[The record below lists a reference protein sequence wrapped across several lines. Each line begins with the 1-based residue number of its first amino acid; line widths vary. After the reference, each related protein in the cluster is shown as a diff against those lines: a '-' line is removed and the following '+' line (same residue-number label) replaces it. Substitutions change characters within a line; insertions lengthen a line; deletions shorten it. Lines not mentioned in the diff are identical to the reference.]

1 MRSLLQ
7 RLLAGSS
14 LVLAIALLFGVNM
27 LSNLSLKSWR
37 LDLTAN
43 QLYTLTQGTRNILG
57 NLSEP
62 LQLRFYFS
70 QKLAADYPSIA
81 IYAQQ
86 VRELLEEYQRLAQ
99 GNIHLEIIDPES
111 FSTEEDRAVSLGLQ
125 GVPVENGAATFYFG
139 LAGSNSTDGEAVI
152 AFFQP
157 DREAFLEYDLT
168 KLVYQLTQPKQKSI
182 GIISTLPWQ
191 GGFGPLGANQ
201 PWVVYEQLQQSFDLR
216 PLPLTTTTIPNDL
229 ELLLLVHP
237 KGLDE
242 GSLYAIDQFVLR
254 GGRVLVLLDP
264 HAESDLQ
271 ALGETSDYQGFNKL
285 LDAWGVELVAGK
297 AVADMSQSLKIRITQ
312 DGRSAVASYPVWMSV
327 GGEQFA
333 KQDLIVANLTEVVLA
348 TPGVLRAKSG
358 ATTQLTPLIQST
370 TNAMLVDAA
379 TLTDTN
385 TAAVKLLQGYRP
397 DGERYTLAARLTGK
411 PQSAFSARPAAP
423 EGTAAAPEAAPH
435 LSSAQQSINLVL
447 IADTDWLQDRFWVQ
461 VQDFMGQR
469 VAVPDAANG
478 SLLVNAVDNL
488 SGSSDLISVRSRAS
502 ASRPFTRI
510 QALQQEAEQQFRA
523 KEQELQTRLKEA
535 EQKLLELQARK
546 SNAQSLVLSPEQQQ
560 EVLKFREEKLKIRK
574 ELRTVQHELQKNIT
588 QLENILKFLNVALM
602 PLLVIGVG
610 LVLHLAR
617 RRPRRQPETSPSVT
631 AHLGAG
637 G

>member
-1 MRSLLQ
+1 MTAFLQ
-7 RLLAGSS
+7 RFLAGSS
-14 LVLAIALLFGVNM
+14 LVLAIVLLFGVNM

-37 LDLTAN
+37 LDLTEN
-43 QLYTLTQGTRNILG
+43 RLYTLTQGTRNVLA
-57 NLSEP
+57 NLQEP

-70 QKLAADYPSIA
+70 QRLAADYPSIA
-81 IYAQQ
+81 VYAQQ

-99 GNIHLEIIDPES
+99 GRLQLEIIDPES
-111 FSTEEDRAVSLGLQ
+111 FSAEEDRAVSLGLQ

-168 KLVYQLTQPKQKSI
+168 KLIYQLTQPKPKAI
-182 GIISTLPWQ
+182 GVISTLPWQ
-191 GGFGPLGANQ
+191 GGFGPLGSNQ
-201 PWVVYEQLQQSFDLR
+201 PWVTYEQLQQSFELR
-216 PLPLTTTTIPNDL
+216 PLALTTRAIPDDL

-237 KGLDE
+237 KGLEE
-242 GSLYAIDQFVLR
+242 GLLYAIDQFVLR
-254 GGRVLVLLDP
+254 GGRVLALLDP

-271 ALGETSDYQGFNKL
+271 ALGETTDYQGFTKL
-285 LDAWGVELVAGK
+285 LTAWGVELVPGK
-297 AVADMSQSLKIRITQ
+297 AVADLSRSLKVRINQ
-312 DGRSAVASYPVWMSV
+312 DGRSAVASYPVWMSLPPD
-327 GGEQFA
+327 QFA
-333 KQDLIVANLTEVVLA
+333 RQDLIVANLTDVVLA
-348 TPGVLRAKSG
+348 TPGALRATAG
-358 ATTQLTPLIQST
+358 ATTQLTPLVQST
-370 TNAMLVDAA
+370 TNAMLVDTAI
-379 TLTDTN
+379 LTDTN

-411 PQSAFSARPAAP
+411 PQSAFKAAPATP
-423 EGTAAAPEAAPH
+423 EGTPPLAAAHIPAATTG
-435 LSSAQQSINLVL
+435 INLVL

-461 VQDFMGQR
+461 VQDFLGQR

-488 SGSSDLISVRSRAS
+488 AGSSDLISVRSRAS

-510 QALQQEAEQQFRA
+510 QALQQEAERQFRA
-523 KEQELQTRLKEA
+523 KEQELQTRLKET

-560 EVLKFREEKLKIRK
+560 EVLRFREEKVKIRK
-574 ELRTVQHELQKNIT
+574 ELRMVQHELQKNIT

-602 PLLVIGVG
+602 PLLVVGVG
-610 LVLHLAR
+610 LVLHLFR
-617 RRPRRQPETSPSVT
+617 RRPRRRAVATLQSE
-631 AHLGAG
+631 AGA
-637 G
+637 

>member
-297 AVADMSQSLKIRITQ
+297 AVADMSKSLKIRITQ

-370 TNAMLVDAA
+370 PNAMLVDAA

-385 TAAVKLLQGYRP
+385 TVAVKLLQSYRP